1 MDPTESDPGA
11 ASAPRVVRRSG
22 RAGSG
27 PHGEVDGP
35 RTGGPRPDG
44 TVLGVPV
51 RYVVAVAATVVAV
64 LVLVVASSL
73 GGDEEDQVAV
83 TTSTSTLPPPPLGG
97 PPRTIEVQPDWYR
110 KGYSLYSERGPTP
123 TVSSL
128 PPTTVDEDE
137 GSSDGRSRSSGG
149 SSGSSNGSG

>member
-11 ASAPRVVRRSG
+11 ASPPRVVRRSG
-22 RAGSG
+22 RAAADTRSDVGR
-27 PHGEVDGP
+27 P
-35 RTGGPRPDG
+35 RTGGSRSDG

-51 RYVVAVAATVVAV
+51 RYVVAVVATLVAV

-73 GGDEEDQVAV
+73 GGDEEDQVSV
-83 TTSTSTLPPPPLGG
+83 TTSTSTVPPPPLGG

-128 PPTTVDEDE
+128 PPTTVDDDED
-137 GSSDGRSRSSGG
+137 SSDGG
-149 SSGSSNGSG
+149 SSGSSSGSG

>member
-1 MDPTESDPGA
+1 MGPTESGA
-11 ASAPRVVRRSG
+11 GAESPARVVRRSG
-22 RAGSG
+22 RAAG
-27 PHGEVDGP
+27 PRDGVDGP
-35 RTGGPRPDG
+35 RAGGPRPDG
-44 TVLGVPV
+44 TVLGLPL
-51 RYVVAVAATVVAV
+51 RYVVAVVATVVAV
-64 LVLVVASSL
+64 LVLIVASSL

-83 TTSTSTLPPPPLGG
+83 TTTMTTAPPAPLGG

-128 PPTTVDEDE
+128 PPTTLDDEDQ
-137 GSSDGRSRSSGG
+137 SSGG